1 MPYVLIRQRFTDYTQ
16 WRGNFDSLD
25 AQRDALGVAPVM
37 VARDRDDPAEAVV
50 LFRYDDEVRLRRHLT
65 SPELAEAHR
74 DGGVV
79 EGSTRAT
86 FLNEADPIPGAPD
99 RAGG

>member
-1 MPYVLIRQRFTDYTQ
+1 MPYVLIRQRFTNYLQ
-16 WRGNFDSLD
+16 WRANFDSL
-25 AQRDALGVAPVM
+25 AERREALGVIPMM

-50 LFRYDDEVRLRRHLT
+50 LFRYDDDGLLRQHLT

-74 DGGVV
+74 NGGVV

-86 FLNEADPIPGAPD
+86 FLDEDEPHA
-99 RAGG
+99 